1 MKNPFV
7 SVLIPN
13 YCHASYLNERIDSIL
28 AQTYTN
34 FEIIIMD
41 DCSTD
46 NSRDIIESYRSN
58 PHVSSIVYNTINSGS
73 TFNQWDKG
81 MSIAK
86 GDLIWIAESDDS
98 CKPELLERL
107 VEQFEKYDNLAVAYV
122 QSVLINAK
130 GEVIQAPTEVGKPV
144 VHDGIDF
151 IRKHMLYG
159 TAIINA
165 SQAVFNREKAL
176 KIDRCFRNYK
186 SVGDWMFWV
195 LMCETGNVAQIKE
208 PLNLFRRYEGTV
220 TEINAYN
227 GISETHIKSII
238 DYIYQKGVI
247 SQYAYNLQRMITL
260 SKIRKKQ
267 YANENIKNKL
277 LHLWDQPHIT
287 IFFALKARVIEGIK
301 RRIKNRL

>member
-1 MKNPFV
+1 
-7 SVLIPN
+7 
-13 YCHASYLNERIDSIL
+13 
-28 AQTYTN
+28 
-34 FEIIIMD
+34 
-41 DCSTD
+41 
-46 NSRDIIESYRSN
+46 
-58 PHVSSIVYNTINSGS
+58 
-73 TFNQWDKG
+73 
-81 MSIAK
+81 
-86 GDLIWIAESDDS
+86 
-98 CKPELLERL
+98 
-107 VEQFEKYDNLAVAYV
+107 
-122 QSVLINAK
+122 
-130 GEVIQAPTEVGKPV
+130 
-144 VHDGIDF
+144 
-151 IRKHMLYG
+151 
-159 TAIINA
+159 
-165 SQAVFNREKAL
+165 
-176 KIDRCFRNYK
+176 
-186 SVGDWMFWV
+186 MFWV